1 MIQIKIKIGETSKI
15 ESKLHLHEKEK
26 KKQLV

>member
-1 MIQIKIKIGETSKI
+1 MIQIKIGETSKI

-26 KKQLV
+26 KKQIVW